1 MDATIRLFCEFGIS
15 GTLNP
20 RLKSPQFRW
29 RALVLLWSVTLGSL
43 SIPFAALAQLTT
55 AVNSDGAVT
64 ITGGCLPNGSPM
76 IPDTIAGRKVTLI
89 GDGAFIGCPAA
100 LFSITIPDSVTSIGI
115 EAFSRYPN
123 LTSVTL
129 GNSVTTIGDRAFSNC
144 RSLSSI
150 TIPDS
155 VTNIGREA
163 FSGCTKLTRVTIS
176 ENVTSI
182 GEGAFSR
189 CTSLAAIEVN
199 ALNPAYASAEGVLFN
214 KTQTSLLQYPA
225 GRISSSFSIP
235 DGVTSISTQAFYG
248 TTLTRACPQ
257 GGSSRNVESERYLGR
272 AVSYVYSNP
281 PGKREF
287 DNVTK
292 TSALGQR
299 RGQLFPRCSPASPF
313 LALTPP
319 LTTPGVSLVASAG
332 GPTSRLL
339 GQHSPRQGQFPM
351 GISLDP
357 DWPTEESSFEIPFRP
372 SV

>member
-76 IPDTIAGRKVTLI
+76 IPDTIAGRKVTRI

-257 GGSSRNVESERYLGR
+257 GGSSRNVEIL
-272 AVSYVYSNP
+272 
-281 PGKREF
+281 
-287 DNVTK
+287 
-292 TSALGQR
+292 
-299 RGQLFPRCSPASPF
+299 
-313 LALTPP
+313 
-319 LTTPGVSLVASAG
+319 
-332 GPTSRLL
+332 
-339 GQHSPRQGQFPM
+339 
-351 GISLDP
+351 
-357 DWPTEESSFEIPFRP
+357 
-372 SV
+372 